1 MKGSN
6 DFLTLFSTL
15 NTQMHFLQILR
26 DLFME
31 VLHISCN
38 CEDDKLKDNIKV
50 DIDLKFISLAETF
63 KLQKLIS
70 T

>member
-1 MKGSN
+1 
-6 DFLTLFSTL
+6 
-15 NTQMHFLQILR
+15 
-26 DLFME
+26 ME

-50 DIDLKFISLAETF
+50 DIDLKFISLTETF
-63 KLQKLIS
+63 KLEKLIL